1 MKASQKARV
10 VILGGIT
17 IFCLALFGI
26 YKVFFTPRIGPI
38 GTGEYHWTT
47 YVIFTSM
54 ILSSICFSLLG
65 ITMYLKN
72 KQVKS

>member
-1 MKASQKARV
+1 MKTGQKALV
-10 VILGGIT
+10 AIFGGIAT
-17 IFCLALFGI
+17 LCLALFGI

-54 ILSSICFSLLG
+54 ILSSTCFSLLG
-65 ITMYLKN
+65 ITIYLKN